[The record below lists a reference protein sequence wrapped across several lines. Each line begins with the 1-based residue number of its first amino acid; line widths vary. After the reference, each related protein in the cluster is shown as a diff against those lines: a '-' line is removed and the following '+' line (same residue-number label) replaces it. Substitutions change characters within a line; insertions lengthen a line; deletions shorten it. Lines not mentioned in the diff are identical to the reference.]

1 MVHWFSITITLLAA
15 SKAVMA
21 GAWSN
26 TFIAPWAGDTSPI
39 TEYSYYRKTDEVKM
53 ALANG
58 ELSALYIQY
67 HGCV

>member
-1 MVHWFSITITLLAA
+1 MVHWFATALTLIAA

-21 GAWSN
+21 REG
-26 TFIAPWAGDTSPI
+26 TSPI